1 MTAERDILRR
11 RFAFPAGAKVELGIG
26 DDAAIV
32 RAAGRLAVCADAMVC
47 GRHFF
52 PDADPFLLGKKSLAV
67 SLSDLAAMGARPL
80 WALAVLAAEN
90 RHGEKWMGQLA
101 DGMRSA
107 ADAYGFSIVGG
118 DLTAS
123 ETTTIATTLM
133 GDSESGFLSRNGARA
148 GDDLWLSGEVGEAA
162 LGLALL
168 LNAELSVSKKNRA
181 RAFERMNDP
190 VPRIELG
197 RRLVGVASA
206 ALDVSDGLM
215 RAARDLAL
223 ASKVSLRLD
232 AESFPPA
239 PALAELPGETQ
250 TLLALRGG
258 DDYELL
264 FCAPPEKRNAIEA
277 AGDGSEVRVSRIGKV
292 AEENEAGGV
301 EGGVEVF
308 QDGRRMAESELPRG
322 YEHDFGE

>member
-52 PDADPFLLGKKSLAV
+52 SDADPFLLGKKSLAV

-101 DGMRSA
+101 DGMQSA
-107 ADAYGFSIVGG
+107 ADAYEFSIVGG

-133 GDSESGFLSRNGARA
+133 GDSESGFLSRDGARA

-168 LNAELSVSKKNRA
+168 NAELSVSKKNRA
-181 RAFERMNDP
+181 RALERMNDP

-223 ASKVSLRLD
+223 ASKVALRLD

-250 TLLALRGG
+250 TLLALQGG

-264 FCAPPEKRNAIEA
+264 FCAPPEKRNAIQA

-292 AEENEAGGV
+292 AEENETGGV

-308 QDGRRMAESELPRG
+308 QDGRRMAEGELPRG

>member
-52 PDADPFLLGKKSLAV
+52 SDADPFLLGKKSLAV

-90 RHGEKWMGQLA
+90 RHGEKWMGRLA
-101 DGMRSA
+101 DGMQFA

-133 GDSESGFLSRNGARA
+133 GDSESGFLSRDGARA

-168 LNAELSVSKKNRA
+168 NAELSVSKKNRA
-181 RAFERMNDP
+181 RALERMNDP

-223 ASKVSLRLD
+223 ASKVALRLD

-250 TLLALRGG
+250 TLLALQGG